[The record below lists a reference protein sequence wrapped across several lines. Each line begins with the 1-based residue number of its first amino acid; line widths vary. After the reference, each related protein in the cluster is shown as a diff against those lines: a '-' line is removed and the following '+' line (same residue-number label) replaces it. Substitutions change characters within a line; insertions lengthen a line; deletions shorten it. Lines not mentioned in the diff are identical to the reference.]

1 MQYQGIIFDLDGVLC
16 STDEY
21 HYRAWKALADR
32 LGIPFDRERNG
43 LLRGVS
49 RMDSLNII
57 LEKSDKAYSQ
67 DEKNAMAEEKNT
79 RYRQL
84 LNQMSPADLSGDV
97 KRTLDTLRARGL
109 KLAIGSSSKNTPFI
123 LERMGLDG
131 FFDAVADGNC
141 ITHSKPNPEVFLK
154 AAEMLGLKRGGG
166 GRPCRGGSR
175 ESGWVC
181 LRRHGGRQGGCARDV
196 SSGEIVGLAGVCRV
210 NAQNRNFRTP
220 KPAIRSRKSA
230 VQPRISLHEYR
241 MEGSFEHEE
250 EYTDEYGD

>member
-16 STDEY
+16 STDVY

-57 LEKSDKAYSQ
+57 LEKSDKAYSP

-141 ITHSKPNPEVFLK
+141 ITHSKPEQCVVVED
-154 AAEMLGLKRGGG
+154 A
-166 GRPCRGGSR
+166 
-175 ESGWVC
+175 
-181 LRRHGGRQGGCARDV
+181 H
-196 SSGEIVGLAGVCRV
+196 AGVEAAKAGGFACAAMGDAKEDAR
-210 NAQNRNFRTP
+210 ATYHLG
-220 KPAIRSRKSA
+220 KLSD
-230 VQPRISLHEYR
+230 LLEYV
-241 MEGSFEHEE
+241 G
-250 EYTDEYGD
+250 

>member
-123 LERMGLDG
+123 LERMAGWFFRRGGGWKLHHALEAESGGVFEGGGDAGLEAG
-131 FFDAVADGNC
+131 AV
-141 ITHSKPNPEVFLK
+141 
-154 AAEMLGLKRGGG
+154 RGGG
-166 GRPCRGGSR
+166 GCPCGGGSR
-175 ESGWVC
+175 QSGRVC
-181 LRRHGGRQGGCARDV
+181 LRRHGGRQGG
-196 SSGEIVGLAGVCRV
+196 
-210 NAQNRNFRTP
+210 
-220 KPAIRSRKSA
+220 
-230 VQPRISLHEYR
+230 
-241 MEGSFEHEE
+241 
-250 EYTDEYGD
+250 

>member
-67 DEKNAMAEEKNT
+67 EEKNAMAEEKNT

-131 FFDAVADGNC
+131 FSTRWRMETA
-141 ITHSKPNPEVFLK
+141 
-154 AAEMLGLKRGGG
+154 
-166 GRPCRGGSR
+166 SR
-175 ESGWVC
+175 
-181 LRRHGGRQGGCARDV
+181 
-196 SSGEIVGLAGVCRV
+196 
-210 NAQNRNFRTP
+210 T
-220 KPAIRSRKSA
+220 RSRT
-230 VQPRISLHEYR
+230 RR
-241 MEGSFEHEE
+241 CF
-250 EYTDEYGD
+250 

>member
-97 KRTLDTLRARGL
+97 KRTLDTLRTR
-109 KLAIGSSSKNTPFI
+109 
-123 LERMGLDG
+123 LEAGDW
-131 FFDAVADGNC
+131 FVEQEHAVHSGADGAGW
-141 ITHSKPNPEVFLK
+141 VFRCGGGWKLHH
-154 AAEMLGLKRGGG
+154 ALEAESGGVFEGSGDAGLEAGAVRGGG
-166 GRPCRGGSR
+166 GCPCRGGSR

-181 LRRHGGRQGGCARDV
+181 LRRHGGRQGGCARNV

-210 NAQNRNFRTP
+210 KKQLGRRRLQPTSLSP
-220 KPAIRSRKSA
+220 RGKVPAA
-230 VQPRISLHEYR
+230 V
-241 MEGSFEHEE
+241 G
-250 EYTDEYGD
+250 G

>member
-57 LEKSDKAYSQ
+57 LEKATRRTRRMRKRDGGG
-67 DEKNAMAEEKNT
+67 ENT

-131 FFDAVADGNC
+131 FSMRWRMETA
-141 ITHSKPNPEVFLK
+141 
-154 AAEMLGLKRGGG
+154 
-166 GRPCRGGSR
+166 SR
-175 ESGWVC
+175 
-181 LRRHGGRQGGCARDV
+181 
-196 SSGEIVGLAGVCRV
+196 
-210 NAQNRNFRTP
+210 T
-220 KPAIRSRKSA
+220 RSRI
-230 VQPRISLHEYR
+230 RR
-241 MEGSFEHEE
+241 CF
-250 EYTDEYGD
+250 

>member
-131 FFDAVADGNC
+131 FFDAVADGN
-141 ITHSKPNPEVFLK
+141 F
-154 AAEMLGLKRGGG
+154 
-166 GRPCRGGSR
+166 
-175 ESGWVC
+175 
-181 LRRHGGRQGGCARDV
+181 
-196 SSGEIVGLAGVCRV
+196 
-210 NAQNRNFRTP
+210 
-220 KPAIRSRKSA
+220 SRKCKS
-230 VQPRISLHEYR
+230 
-241 MEGSFEHEE
+241 
-250 EYTDEYGD
+250 

>member
-109 KLAIGSSSKNTPFI
+109 KLAIGSS
-123 LERMGLDG
+123 E
-131 FFDAVADGNC
+131 DA
-141 ITHSKPNPEVFLK
+141 H
-154 AAEMLGLKRGGG
+154 
-166 GRPCRGGSR
+166 
-175 ESGWVC
+175 
-181 LRRHGGRQGGCARDV
+181 
-196 SSGEIVGLAGVCRV
+196 AGVEAAKAGGFACAAMGDAKEDAR
-210 NAQNRNFRTP
+210 ATYHLG
-220 KPAIRSRKSA
+220 KS
-230 VQPRISLHEYR
+230 SDLLEYV
-241 MEGSFEHEE
+241 G
-250 EYTDEYGD
+250 

>member
-131 FFDAVADGNC
+131 FFDA
-141 ITHSKPNPEVFLK
+141 
-154 AAEMLGLKRGGG
+154 AAEMLGLK
-166 GRPCRGGSR
+166 PEQCVVV
-175 ESGWVC
+175 EDA
-181 LRRHGGRQGGCARDV
+181 H
-196 SSGEIVGLAGVCRV
+196 AGVEAAKAGGFACAAMGDAKEDAR
-210 NAQNRNFRTP
+210 ATYHLG
-220 KPAIRSRKSA
+220 KLSD
-230 VQPRISLHEYR
+230 LLEYV
-241 MEGSFEHEE
+241 G
-250 EYTDEYGD
+250 

>member
-109 KLAIGSSSKNTPFI
+109 KPCALAAASLPMSTAAAPSTMP
-123 LERMGLDG
+123 LELP
-131 FFDAVADGNC
+131 AWCTWSIAS
-141 ITHSKPNPEVFLK
+141 I
-154 AAEMLGLKRGGG
+154 
-166 GRPCRGGSR
+166 
-175 ESGWVC
+175 SG
-181 LRRHGGRQGGCARDV
+181 
-196 SSGEIVGLAGVCRV
+196 
-210 NAQNRNFRTP
+210 
-220 KPAIRSRKSA
+220 
-230 VQPRISLHEYR
+230 
-241 MEGSFEHEE
+241 
-250 EYTDEYGD
+250 